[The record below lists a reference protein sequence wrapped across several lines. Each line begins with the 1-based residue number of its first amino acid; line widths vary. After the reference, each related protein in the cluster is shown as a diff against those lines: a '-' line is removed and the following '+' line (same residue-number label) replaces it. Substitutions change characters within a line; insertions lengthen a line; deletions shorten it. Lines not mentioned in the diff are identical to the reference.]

1 MKIELASSYGF
12 CFGVKRAIKIAE
24 NAKDAVT
31 IGPIIHNNDEINRL
45 NKNFNVKTLEG
56 INEIDGEKK
65 AIIRTHGITKGDL
78 AELKKSDI
86 KVIDATCPF
95 VTKPQQICEKMSKE
109 GYDIVIFGDEKHP
122 EIKGVKSYAVGK
134 VFVVLE
140 ESELESVK
148 LAQKVAVIS
157 QTTRKVEKFMQIV
170 NYLMLRVKEVRVF
183 NTICNATFENQ
194 EAVKNLAV
202 RADVMVVVGGKN
214 SSNTKQLYLI
224 SKTACED
231 SYLVENELEL
241 ERTWFEG
248 KNLCGVS
255 AGASTPDWIIQKV
268 IDKLESFQSK
278 IKSNCVKSKI
288 YTKGTRWLR

>member
-56 INEIDGEKK
+56 IKEIDGEKK

-134 VFVVLE
+134 VFVALE
-140 ESELESVK
+140 ESELEGVK

-268 IDKLESFQSK
+268 IDKLESFQ
-278 IKSNCVKSKI
+278 I
-288 YTKGTRWLR
+288 